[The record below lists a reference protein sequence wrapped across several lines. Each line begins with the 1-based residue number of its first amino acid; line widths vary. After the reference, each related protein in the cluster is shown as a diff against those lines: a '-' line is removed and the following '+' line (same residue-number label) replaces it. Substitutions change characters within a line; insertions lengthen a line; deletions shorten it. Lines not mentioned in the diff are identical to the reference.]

1 MTLLAMCHFLLQ
13 VRKTLSV
20 LYPNV
25 GTHTLQVHAM
35 NTKEQPERK
44 VREDGIDTAMTSE
57 LNSGTSAGMGLVCKG
72 LKRET
77 TVLLFRA
84 QLCTEWDYV
93 RSHRTRR
100 PGCSRKAK
108 CHASPEGRKHRFRAF
123 VAWVLNLHFP
133 TCL

>member
-1 MTLLAMCHFLLQ
+1 MTLLATRILSMCHFLLQ

-44 VREDGIDTAMTSE
+44 VREDDIDMAMTGE
-57 LNSGTSAGMGLVCKG
+57 LNSDTSAGMGLVCKG

-77 TVLLFRA
+77 RVLLFRA
-84 QLCTEWDYV
+84 QL
-93 RSHRTRR
+93 
-100 PGCSRKAK
+100 
-108 CHASPEGRKHRFRAF
+108 
-123 VAWVLNLHFP
+123 
-133 TCL
+133 